1 LRQGFGS
8 GEKVQAGRL
17 LTGMNLSQRRNSFP
31 ARGDEKR
38 QKNPERHD
46 YSTPCGLAGEMALSQ
61 RSAGSVHKSRITR
74 LGKILYRHPPC
85 SA

>member
-1 LRQGFGS
+1 
-8 GEKVQAGRL
+8 
-17 LTGMNLSQRRNSFP
+17 MNLSQRRNSFP

-38 QKNPERHD
+38 QKNAERHD

-74 LGKILYRHPPC
+74 LGKFFTGTRRAQHKSWRIFHWKD
-85 SA
+85 